1 MSIHF
6 TDQTTL
12 HAKRGGGG
20 VVSGKSSWGYSWG
33 ICDGGLKVAKC
44 GKRTSSFSSSTE
56 CTVTTLHAEDVGYST
71 SSTERAGGA
80 GVPGASMR
88 AAGRRRSKRDV

>member
-1 MSIHF
+1 MEAL
-6 TDQTTL
+6 QATTGFKL
-12 HAKRGGGG
+12 QANVECVQSRQ
-20 VVSGKSSWGYSWG
+20 G
-33 ICDGGLKVAKC
+33 IRCDGGLKVAKC